1 MRRLK
6 FGRIALRLLGAR
18 LFPSTAARQA
28 VSGTISGSVSDPE
41 RAAIPSA
48 EVVVRR
54 PQRIY
59 PGYVSSRVISLV
71 KVS

>member
-18 LFPSTAARQA
+18 LFPSTADRQA
-28 VSGTISGSVSDPE
+28 VSGTISVSDPE
-41 RAAIPSA
+41 RAAIPGA
-48 EVVVRR
+48 EVVVTR
-54 PQRIY
+54 PPQHTY
-59 PGYVSSRVISLV
+59 PGYVSSRLISLV